1 MNQKGAKM
9 NRVRSATVLLFVMAL
24 ALPAIAEELSL
35 DAAVS
40 AAFEASASLGAAR
53 AGVEAAAQGERSAGA
68 DWMPSLGLAASYGS
82 YSGDVNFTR
91 FLPGVPGGSTDVG
104 PYDTNLVAA
113 LELKQLLYDGG
124 AIGAARR
131 SSAVERRIADEELR
145 RRQLDV
151 EFEVTRIYFSAL
163 LAEQRIEVAGRGVE
177 RSREGLQMV
186 RRRHAEQEA
195 LEVELLGV
203 ESQLAADELALLT
216 AQHELDLAR
225 RSLNRLLGRELD
237 AELRL
242 TDSLEHRAQLVAE
255 QEGVQRAVAGSPV
268 AQRARLGIEQA
279 DAMQGQAS
287 SLVRPKLDL
296 RAMYTYIDN
305 DLVFTGDYV
314 GAVVSLSIPF
324 VRDFRAAS
332 AAKGQAAA
340 RRRQA
345 EQLVRDAESEL
356 RLRAV
361 AAYRELEQSSAAI
374 EVAGRNLAFQ
384 RERYRVG
391 LSAYREQLLTY
402 SEVLEYHNELSEA
415 ELALSAAR
423 FGTRMAEAQV
433 RRIVGEVSE

>member
-1 MNQKGAKM
+1 MKGANM
-9 NRVRSATVLLFVMAL
+9 YRVRSATVLLFVMAL

-53 AGVEAAAQGERSAGA
+53 AGVEAAAQGERSVGA
-68 DWMPSLGLAASYGS
+68 EWMPSLGLVAGYGS

-91 FLPGVPGGSTDVG
+91 FLPGFPGGSIDVG

-124 AIGAARR
+124 AVGAARQN
-131 SSAVERRIADEELR
+131 SAVERRIADEDLR

-151 EFEVTRIYFSAL
+151 EFEVTRTYFSAL
-163 LAEQRIEVAGRGVE
+163 LAEERIEVADRGVE

-216 AQHELDLAR
+216 AQHELDLTR

-237 AELRL
+237 AELQL
-242 TDSLEHRAQLVAE
+242 TGSLEQRTQLVAE
-255 QEGVQRAVAGSPV
+255 QEGVQRAVAGNPV

-324 VRDFRAAS
+324 VRDFRASS

-374 EVAGRNLAFQ
+374 EVADRNLAFQ

-423 FGTRMAEAQV
+423 FGARIAEARIRQ
-433 RRIVGEVSE
+433 IVGEVAE